1 MERGE
6 DPRRIRIVDI
16 RPPTRRDLKE
26 LASGVDFAQADI
38 TNRDALSKA
47 FNKPWPSS
55 TLPGEAEPKL
65 TVFHTAAIIRF
76 FERHPSLL
84 PQSDGINLKGTQ
96 NVVDTARE
104 VGASTLVYTSSGSV
118 AVRRSRFWLWPWQ
131 KEPKYFMQIIN
142 DDDTILPKQHDE
154 FFSNYAVS
162 KLNAERAVRNA
173 DGSKSGNSVIRT
185 GCVRPGNGI
194 YGPGGDIL
202 VDRLLREKVNPT
214 WVPTVMQS
222 FIYVENCSLAH
233 LCYEQCLNDLQAGSK
248 NPDIGGQAFNI
259 TDAGPTPTY
268 GDVYTAVNI
277 LSKGAATFI
286 YLSPTFILFVS
297 HLVEW
302 YYVARHLLVQSSL
315 RVLGKL
321 VPAIRGDIIFL
332 QPSMF
337 ALTNV
342 HLIFDDSRARAAPE
356 KGGLGYNP
364 LFNTLEGV
372 CKVILEYEKNGG
384 EVVDRAVAG
393 HPEPTTLTF
402 DPTMSEK
409 GVVEVV
415 EAVEKISNNLKV
427 DAKNVWN

>member
-1 MERGE
+1 M
-6 DPRRIRIVDI
+6 
-16 RPPTRRDLKE
+16 
-26 LASGVDFAQADI
+26 ASSVDFAQADI
-38 TNRDALSKA
+38 TDLDALLKA
-47 FNKPWPSS
+47 FQKPWSFS
-55 TLPGEAEPKL
+55 TSPGEPEPKL
-65 TVFHTAAIIRF
+65 TIFHTAAIIRF

-84 PQSDGINLKGTQ
+84 SLSDKINLEGTT
-96 NVVDTARE
+96 NVINAAKE

-118 AVRRSRFWLWPWQ
+118 AVRRSSFWLWPWQ
-131 KEPKYFMQIIN
+131 SEPKYFMQVLN
-142 DDDTILPKQHDE
+142 DDDGILPKKHEE

-162 KLNAERAVRNA
+162 KLRAERVVRGA
-173 DGSKSGNSVIRT
+173 DGSKSGNGVLRT

-194 YGPGGDIL
+194 FGPGGDIL

-222 FIYVENCSLAH
+222 FSYVENCTLAH
-233 LCYEQCLNDLQAGSK
+233 LCYERRLNELQEGSK

-268 GDVYTAVNI
+268 GDIYTAVNI

-286 YLSPTFILFVS
+286 YLSPTFIMS
-297 HLVEW
+297 IAHLVEW

-315 RVLGKL
+315 SFLGKL
-321 VPAIRGDIIFL
+321 FPAIRGDVIFL

-337 ALTNV
+337 SLTNV
-342 HLIFDDSRARAAPE
+342 HLIFDDSRARSPPE

-364 LFNTLEGV
+364 PCTTLEGV
-372 CKVILEYEKNGG
+372 CKVILEYEKSGG

-393 HPEPTTLTF
+393 HPEPTTLIF

-415 EAVEKISNNLKV
+415 EAVEKISNGLKV
-427 DAKNVWN
+427 DPTKAWN